1 MSPVD
6 VHMHVHIVI
15 SQLTYIVQGIFQNLA
30 YIVKNGHN
38 SIVLVGISSNFLQ
51 SIRTSMCIR
60 KCNKNWGDFY
70 SFLMYHC
77 WVSYLPLECNY
88 FD

>member
-15 SQLTYIVQGIFQNLA
+15 SQLMYIVLGIFQNLA
-30 YIVKNGHN
+30 YIVKNGYN

-51 SIRTSMCIR
+51 SLRTSMCIR
-60 KCNKNWGDFY
+60 KCNKNWG
-70 SFLMYHC
+70 
-77 WVSYLPLECNY
+77 
-88 FD
+88 

>member
-1 MSPVD
+1 MSYSVLYICVSPVD

-38 SIVLVGISSNFLQ
+38 SIVSVGISSNFLQ

-60 KCNKNWGDFY
+60 KCNKNWG
-70 SFLMYHC
+70 
-77 WVSYLPLECNY
+77 
-88 FD
+88 